1 MSVFINTS
9 CFLLNQLSATA
20 TVLVFSLMGSVLYF
34 VDGVFMVYDSW
45 HYWSQVR
52 VSSVVD
58 WYATAPLSGC
68 AESDCCRHPPCS
80 ARVALVLDGHSSL
93 SDCYTQRFCMIWW
106 VCRYIYLNCYALAF
120 HSDINDSELLIH
132 LALDVAVL
140 TASFDRH
147 LSLRSWKAY
156 SQIAVHLHNFP
167 FARLNHSSWKKITLV
182 AKQRSM

>member
-20 TVLVFSLMGSVLYF
+20 TTCWCSLSMGSVLYF
-34 VDGVFMVYDSW
+34 VGGVFTVYDSW

-52 VSSVVD
+52 VSSVYVVD
-58 WYATAPLSGC
+58 WYATAPLCGC

-106 VCRYIYLNCYALAF
+106 VCRYTDLNCYALAF
-120 HSDINDSELLIH
+120 HSQTEWLKWSYWSTWHWMLLCLQHHLTDIYSCSLEKHILKLLYIFTIFH
-132 LALDVAVL
+132 LPGWT
-140 TASFDRH
+140 TAHERKSI
-147 LSLRSWKAY
+147 L
-156 SQIAVHLHNFP
+156 
-167 FARLNHSSWKKITLV
+167 
-182 AKQRSM
+182 